1 LSTDILREMTVLLTN
16 DDGIE
21 SPGLE
26 ALYKGLSTVT
36 DVVVVAPETDQ
47 SGVGRAR
54 SGMGDNRPNSV
65 EITDHEWGYVV
76 DGTPADCTAVG
87 LRGIPEA
94 ESVDLI
100 VSGCNHGPN
109 VGSYLMGH
117 SGTIGAVV
125 EGVFLGVPGIAVS
138 AYDSE
143 TYYPGDDGFEPAGEV
158 MATVVESVLNSQ
170 LFDDDTDLLNVNI
183 PSRTPNRMRLT
194 TPLADYETDIKPNGS
209 TNEFDSSYWAAR
221 PIAGDG
227 WEPALVDYHGVYPE
241 GSDRAAVVDGEVSIT
256 PFQAPQTVVEPHPQ
270 LSELAEKYNRTA
282 TEAEP

>member
-1 LSTDILREMTVLLTN
+1 MTVLLTN
-16 DDGIE
+16 DDGID

-26 ALYKGLSTVT
+26 ALYRGLSTVT
-36 DVVVVAPETDQ
+36 DVVVVAPATDQ

-54 SGMGDNRPNSV
+54 SGMGDDRPNSV
-65 EITDHEWGYVV
+65 EISDHEWGYVV
-76 DGTPADCTAVG
+76 DGTPADCTAIG
-87 LRGIPEA
+87 MRGIPEA
-94 ESVDLI
+94 ESVDLV

-125 EGVFLGVPGIAVS
+125 EGAFLGVPRIAVS

-143 TYYPGDDGFEPAGEV
+143 TYYPGDDGFGPAGAV
-158 MATVVESVLNSQ
+158 TATLVESVLNSQ
-170 LFDDDTDLLNVNI
+170 LYDGDTDLLNVNI
-183 PSRTPNRMRLT
+183 PSQTPNRMRLT
-194 TPLADYETDIKPNGS
+194 TPLADYETDLKATGG
-209 TNEFDSSYWAAR
+209 TDEFDSSYWAAR
-221 PIAGDG
+221 PITSDG
-227 WEPALVDYHGVYPE
+227 WEPKLVDYRGVYPE

-270 LSELAEKYNRTA
+270 LSEFVERYNRTS